1 MVVTV
6 GGDGQDR
13 RLVKTEGWSRQ
24 KVGQDRRLVKTEGW
38 SRQKVG
44 QDRRLTWSSRKVV
57 KTRRLVQMQRPRVD
71 KNKLLS
77 PWMVPPSHQGSK
89 IVSRNQLAG
98 MVL

>member
-1 MVVTV
+1 MGVTV

-24 KVGQDRRLVKTEGW
+24 KVDMVKPESGQD
-38 SRQKVG
+38 
-44 QDRRLTWSSRKVV
+44 
-57 KTRRLVQMQRPRVD
+57 RRLVQMQRPRVD